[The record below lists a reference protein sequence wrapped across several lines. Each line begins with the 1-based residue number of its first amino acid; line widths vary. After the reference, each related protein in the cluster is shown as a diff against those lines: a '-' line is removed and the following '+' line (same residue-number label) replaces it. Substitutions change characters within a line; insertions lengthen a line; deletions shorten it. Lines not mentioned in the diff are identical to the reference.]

1 MLRISNACTRPPQ
14 LSHKISIPTKSEEK
28 QSQKYLIKV
37 NKTKRAR
44 EKKGKKR
51 LLFRLQNNRIHCL
64 EWCVARMWNAL
75 FDFGFG
81 RQFLILHGVQ
91 LLNTTQ
97 LSVCFIHGSD
107 VFVFPSSNVNWMEV
121 LMLVYTLNFTFY
133 LCSLTHHFQ
142 PNRQTLWCHTFNR
155 AFWYIWNW
163 KSLKREQFS
172 RNKSENLRRLLLF
185 HAFRSNSFCRINN
198 HAFNLKVHCRL
209 DFKQFLTWI
218 RLAVMWKQTFH
229 INHGASFE
237 TLMQKPKLQK
247 EFRNQKSCREDLYLS
262 TSINSK

>member
-1 MLRISNACTRPPQ
+1 
-14 LSHKISIPTKSEEK
+14 
-28 QSQKYLIKV
+28 
-37 NKTKRAR
+37 
-44 EKKGKKR
+44 
-51 LLFRLQNNRIHCL
+51 
-64 EWCVARMWNAL
+64 MWNAL

-97 LSVCFIHGSD
+97 LSVWFIHGSD

-198 HAFNLKVHCRL
+198 YAFNLKVHCRFQAIFNV
-209 DFKQFLTWI
+209 DTIGCHVKANISHQSRGIIWNFNAKAKITKGI
-218 RLAVMWKQTFH
+218 
-229 INHGASFE
+229 
-237 TLMQKPKLQK
+237 
-247 EFRNQKSCREDLYLS
+247 
-262 TSINSK
+262 